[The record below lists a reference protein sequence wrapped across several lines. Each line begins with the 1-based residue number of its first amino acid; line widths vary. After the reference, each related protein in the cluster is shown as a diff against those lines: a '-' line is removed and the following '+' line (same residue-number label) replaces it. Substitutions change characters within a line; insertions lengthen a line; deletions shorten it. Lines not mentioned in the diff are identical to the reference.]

1 MKLEKNTKLGK
12 YNKFYQITL
21 FILIIFISPVNSKEI
36 LEGSYLEVKILDKVS
51 SKNTTL
57 TLKIGKEKK
66 FQNLVLKSEK
76 CKNSEFD
83 DNPDITA
90 YLQVK
95 DLNTKDNDKVFI
107 FNGWTFASSPSLKPF
122 DHPVYD
128 IWITKCFN

>member
-21 FILIIFISPVNSKEI
+21 FILFIFISPVNSKEI
-36 LEGSYLEVKILDKVS
+36 LEGSYLEVKIFDKIS
-51 SKNTTL
+51 SKTSTID
-57 TLKIGKEKK
+57 LKIGEETEFK
-66 FQNLVLKSEK
+66 NLLIKSLK

>member
-21 FILIIFISPVNSKEI
+21 FILFIFISPVNSKEI

-57 TLKIGKEKK
+57 TLKIGNEKK

>member
-21 FILIIFISPVNSKEI
+21 FILFIFISPVNSKEI
-36 LEGSYLEVKILDKVS
+36 LEGNYLEVKILDKVS

>member
-21 FILIIFISPVNSKEI
+21 FILFIFISPVNSKEI
-36 LEGSYLEVKILDKVS
+36 LEGNYLEVKILDKVS
-51 SKNTTL
+51 SKNTTI